1 MTPDD
6 LARLKALAERATPG
20 PWRQHLVDDTTVID
34 QSRAEV
40 CHTTPEG
47 YGENDGIDF
56 STDVEACEANAAFIA
71 ACDPTTILAL
81 IEAATPV
88 PVPAGEF
95 AIPAVVEHAPV
106 YFENIDPRL
115 TGRDAPEILRSA
127 AMVVRQQME
136 FLRGTRRKAWDG
148 SYVEALLKAVERV
161 ADSLEGKA

>member
-6 LARLKALAERATPG
+6 LARLKVLAERVRDSKLGSDFECA
-20 PWRQHLVDDTTVID
+20 LID
-34 QSRAEV
+34 LRLNLS
-40 CHTTPEG
+40 PLW
-47 YGENDGIDF
+47 D
-56 STDVEACEANAAFIA
+56 
-71 ACDPTTILAL
+71 TILAL

>member
-6 LARLKALAERATPG
+6 LARLKALAEAATPG
-20 PWRQHLVDDTTVID
+20 KRVAVVRTGRNPPPPPADMVLI
-34 QSRAEV
+34 
-40 CHTTPEG
+40 
-47 YGENDGIDF
+47 
-56 STDVEACEANAAFIA
+56 AAVAPGHQIFADHSGGSYPSSDMEFIA
-71 ACDPTTILAL
+71 ACDASTILAL

-136 FLRGTRRKAWDG
+136 FLRGTRRRAWDG
-148 SYVEALLKAVERV
+148 SYVEALLKAVGRV